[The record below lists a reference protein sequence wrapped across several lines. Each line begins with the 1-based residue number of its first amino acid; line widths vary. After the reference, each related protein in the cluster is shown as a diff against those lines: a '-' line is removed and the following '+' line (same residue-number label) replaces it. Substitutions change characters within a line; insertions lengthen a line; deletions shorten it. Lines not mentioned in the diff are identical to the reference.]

1 MALWKVNFSSER
13 NRDKGSTL
21 ITFHL
26 RLLQLN
32 VVRLSLAY
40 RSVNFT
46 VAPSFSRMSGLFAL
60 IPPSTIFKN
69 CLLIMTPPACRVAIT
84 RTPSIFLKSYFT
96 WDVFLEIHFC
106 VIFQDIQNFFDPGT
120 PRISLGALIAMSLTF
135 RIRWS
140 TKIFGLPT
148 FFRSTSPSR
157 PPLKFILP
165 IYTDALLKRCLG
177 YFNENFLM
185 AKQAPNIDSCFST
198 SIFKFSRIFF

>member
-1 MALWKVNFSSER
+1 MALWKVNFPSER
-13 NRDKGSTL
+13 NWDKGSTL
-21 ITFHL
+21 LTFHL

-32 VVRLSLAY
+32 IVRLSLAY

-46 VAPSFSRMSGLFAL
+46 VPPSFSRMSGLFAL

-69 CLLIMTPPACRVAIT
+69 CLLIMTPPTCRVAIT
-84 RTPSIFLKSYFT
+84 RPSMDPSIFLKSYFT
-96 WDVFLEIHFC
+96 WDVFLEIHCC
-106 VIFQDIQNFFDPGT
+106 VIFQDIQNLFDLGT

-157 PPLKFILP
+157 PPLNLFLQLLTDVLLLSRPPLNLFFQFILML
-165 IYTDALLKRCLG
+165 Y
-177 YFNENFLM
+177 
-185 AKQAPNIDSCFST
+185 
-198 SIFKFSRIFF
+198 